1 MISVKGLGDEIFEVM
16 MNKAQQDIQEK
27 ILTAASYGQTSCTVC
42 SKGFTPSFLAVL
54 EMMVFQISNVKME
67 VSNYFGNFR

>member
-27 ILTAASYGQTSCTVC
+27 ILTAASYGQTSCTVR
-42 SKGFTPSFLAVL
+42 SKGLTPSFLAAL
-54 EMMVFQISNVKME
+54 ESE
-67 VSNYFGNFR
+67 GVSNIRREDGSVKLFWEF

>member
-27 ILTAASYGQTSCTVC
+27 ILTTASYGQTSCTVR
-42 SKGFTPSFLAVL
+42 SKGLTPSFLVSL
-54 EMMVFQISNVKME
+54 ESEGISNIKQDDGTIKLFWE
-67 VSNYFGNFR
+67 F

>member
-27 ILTAASYGQTSCTVC
+27 ILTATSYGQTSCTVR
-42 SKGFTPSFLAVL
+42 SKGVTPSFLVAL
-54 EMMVFQISNVKME
+54 ESEGISNIKQDE
-67 VSNYFGNFR
+67 DTIKLFWEF

>member
-27 ILTAASYGQTSCTVC
+27 IISAAAQGQTSCTVR
-42 SKGFTPSFLAVL
+42 SRGTTPF
-54 EMMVFQISNVKME
+54 FWC
-67 VSNYFGNFR
+67 

>member
-27 ILTAASYGQTSCTVC
+27 ILTAASYGKTSCTVC
-42 SKGFTPSFLAVL
+42 SKGFTPSFLEAL
-54 EMMVFQISNVKME
+54 ESE
-67 VSNYFGNFR
+67 GVSNIQCEDGSVKLFWEF